1 MEQAR
6 TKLADVARVAGVS
19 RAAASRAMN
28 GAYGVSDE
36 VRDRVRAVAERLG
49 FEPHGVAR
57 ALATGR
63 ASAGT
68 RERIEILIV
77 DPDPQALS
85 VKPFYS
91 RVLTGA
97 TRALAGQD
105 VALELRLV
113 PAPPVADTD
122 PPFGRILI
130 NMPAGPGAAYARRGR
145 TIALGES
152 APGVPFVAPDND
164 SGGFQAAVH
173 LVTTGRRR
181 VGAVFGPDTPCARER
196 KAGFLRVM
204 AGAGLTVVSAHGD
217 FTRATAH
224 AAAQDLLAREPRL
237 DAVFAACDVSAMGV
251 LQALREAGRRVPDD
265 VAVVGFDGSALAEAA
280 DLSSIFMPV
289 EEEAAS
295 AVRHLLDPALPSP
308 GRLPTALTV
317 RGSS

>member
-1 MEQAR
+1 MSEERA
-6 TKLADVARVAGVS
+6 KLADVARVAGVS
-19 RAAASRAMN
+19 RAQASRAIN
-28 GAYGVSDE
+28 GGYGVAPE
-36 VRDRVRAVAERLG
+36 VRRRVREVADRLG

-63 ASAGT
+63 VSAGS

-85 VKPFYS
+85 AKPFYS

-97 TRALAGQD
+97 TQALAGQD
-105 VALELRLV
+105 VALALKLV
-113 PAPPVADTD
+113 PAPPTADGD
-122 PPFGRILI
+122 PPFGRILV
-130 NMPAGPGAAYARRGR
+130 NMPPLPGAAYARRGR

-152 APGVPFVAPDND
+152 APGVPFVAPDNL
-164 SGGFQAAVH
+164 SGGHQAAVH

-181 VGAVFGPDTPCARER
+181 VGAVFGPDTPCAHER
-196 KAGFLRVM
+196 KTGFLTMM

-217 FTRATAH
+217 FTRATAYTV
-224 AAAQDLLAREPRL
+224 AKSLLARESRL
-237 DAVFAACDVSAMGV
+237 DAIFAACDVSAMGV

-289 EEEAAS
+289 EEEAAA
-295 AVRHLLDPALPSP
+295 AVQHLLDPALPP
-308 GRLPTALTV
+308 PPRLPTTLAV